1 MMNKYQRGADRD
13 ELLAETAELY
23 YEQGLTQGEVAKT
36 IGMTRSA
43 VSRLLTEAREK
54 GIVEIKV
61 HHPFRFDAMLEQEL
75 QRRFKLLG
83 ARVLIWPDGRS
94 QQKLLARLG
103 EVAATEL
110 QERLGPATTLGIA
123 WGTGVNSTID
133 ALTIPDPIP
142 ATVVQLVGVLG
153 SGDESFNAQALVD
166 RLARKIGG
174 RGVYLY
180 SPFILENAVTA
191 QSVRNTS
198 DVAEAIAVG
207 RSCDTA
213 LLGIGTILDTDYS
226 TLYQGGHIDENMRAE
241 LLACGAVG
249 DVCAHH
255 FDRDGRLVSNDFHE
269 RLVGISGADLRAIP
283 WRLGVAGGL
292 PKATAILGALRG
304 GYVNWLVTDSAT
316 AERVLELD
324 GWRVS

>member
-1 MMNKYQRGADRD
+1 MKKYQRGAQRD
-13 ELLAETAELY
+13 ELLAQTASLY
-23 YEQGLTQGEVAKT
+23 YEQGLNQGQVAEA

-61 HHPFRFDAMLEQEL
+61 HQPVRFDDEL
-75 QRRFKLLG
+75 AARLRARFALLG
-83 ARVLIWPDGRS
+83 ARVLDWDVTRS
-94 QQKLLARLG
+94 YASLRTRLGQVAAAELGARLG
-103 EVAATEL
+103 P
-110 QERLGPATTLGIA
+110 RTTLGIA
-123 WGTGVNSTID
+123 WGTGVSSTIE
-133 ALTIPDPIP
+133 ALALPDPVP

-153 SGDESFNAQALVD
+153 SGSEAFNAQALVD

-191 QSVRNTS
+191 QAVRNTN

-207 RSCDTA
+207 RSCDAA

-226 TLYQGGHIDENMRAE
+226 TLYQGGHFDAATLQE
-241 LLACGAVG
+241 LRGAGAVG
-249 DVCAHH
+249 DVCARH
-255 FDRDGRLVSNDFHE
+255 FDRNGRLVDTGFHD

-283 WRLGVAGGL
+283 WRLAVAGGL
-292 PKATAILGALRG
+292 PKAEAILGALRG
-304 GYVNWLVTDSAT
+304 GYANWLVTDSGAAT
-316 AERVLELD
+316 RVLELD
-324 GWRVS
+324 EG